1 MKKNDFGK
9 GSITLIIIKQAL
21 PLTIAQL
28 AQLLYSIVDRVFIG
42 HIPET
47 GKSELTGLG
56 ICFPIITLIMAFT
69 LLFGLGGTPLFSIA
83 KGAGKDKEAKDI
95 MAHSFVMLLCSS
107 IILTAIGY
115 LTMRPLLYSLG
126 ASDTTYFYAR
136 RYLQFY
142 LLGTPFL
149 MVGSGMNYYISAQ
162 GRPGTAMI
170 TTLSGAAVNVLL
182 DPLLIFKLGLGIRGA
197 AIATVISQIVSFGW
211 VMLFFTSKRT
221 EVPLRLKGFVFCI
234 KTALKIL
241 SVGITS
247 FIMEATNCVIQIVCN
262 KSLKHY
268 GGDDYVTIMTV
279 INSVRA
285 ILGLIVSG
293 LTSGS
298 QPVLGFNYG
307 AGKYDRVRKAIRV
320 NTVMGVTYTAI
331 AWALVCIFPSLF
343 ISIFTNDLTV
353 IGLGTK
359 YLKIYFMGYVFMS
372 LQFSGQTTF
381 MSLAKTK
388 YAITFSI
395 LRKII
400 VPLTLILPLVLK
412 DRISGVFW
420 AEPISNIIG
429 GGASFITMYYTVY
442 RRLKRNDIKNG

>member
-9 GSITLIIIKQAL
+9 GSITWIIIKQAV
-21 PLTIAQL
+21 PLIIAQL
-28 AQLLYSIVDRVFIG
+28 AQLLYSIVDRIFIG
-42 HIPET
+42 HIPDT

-83 KGAGKDKEAKDI
+83 RGAKHDDQAKDV
-95 MAHSFVMLLCSS
+95 MTHSLILLLFSS
-107 IILTAIGY
+107 FILTAIGY
-115 LTMRPLLYSLG
+115 LTMKPLLYSLG
-126 ASDTTYFYAR
+126 ASDVTYLYAR
-136 RYLQFY
+136 RYLLFY
-142 LLGTPFL
+142 LIGTPFL
-149 MVGSGMNYYISAQ
+149 MIGSGMNFYISAQ

-170 TTLSGAAVNVLL
+170 TTLSGAAVNVIL
-182 DPLLIFKLGLGIRGA
+182 DPILIFKMGLGIRGA
-197 AIATVISQIVSFGW
+197 AIATVLSQIVSFIW
-211 VMLFFTSKRT
+211 VMSFFFGNRSDISLKI
-221 EVPLRLKGFVFCI
+221 KGFRFSF
-234 KTALKIL
+234 KTAFKII
-241 SVGITS
+241 SVGITN

-307 AGKYDRVRKAIRV
+307 AAKYDRVRKGIRV
-320 NTVMGVTYTAI
+320 NTAMGLIYTAF
-331 AWALVCIFPSLF
+331 AWAFVFIFPGFF
-343 ISIFTNDLTV
+343 ISLFTNDASIVT
-353 IGLGTK
+353 LGTK

-400 VPLTLILPLVLK
+400 IVVPLTLILPLLLK
-412 DRISGVFW
+412 DNISGIFW

-429 GGASFITMYYTVY
+429 GSASFITMYFTVY
-442 RRLKRNDIKNG
+442 RKLKDKKD